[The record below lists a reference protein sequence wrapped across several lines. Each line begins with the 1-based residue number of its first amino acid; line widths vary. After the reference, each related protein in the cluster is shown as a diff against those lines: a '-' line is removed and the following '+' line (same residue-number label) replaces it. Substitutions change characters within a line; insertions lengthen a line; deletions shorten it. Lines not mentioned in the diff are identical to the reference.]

1 MRDSTGKAIVGA
13 LILLA
18 GSIIFG
24 AGIIA
29 SALHKDN
36 FGAIPI
42 IAGIVL
48 GLIGLIGVV
57 VALGSRGPPAAS

>member
-29 SALHKDN
+29 SGLHKDS
-36 FGAIPI
+36 FGAIPM

-48 GLIGLIGVV
+48 GLIGLIIVM
-57 VALGSRGPPAAS
+57 VALGSGGPPAAS